1 MKLSDEIVKSFLRTN
16 NSLKENEKALKTIK
30 FFASQNVLTVFGKDA
45 YGADTDI
52 DVEKEIIGD
61 AINLAISSFDKK
73 YIVTFQTSTITMR
86 SSNSQESY
94 TIYMPDEKKV
104 TNTKIISE
112 EDATKVEV
120 QSVGMEENK
129 ETYDLVKQIHNNED
143 THYVK
148 TGYRLKPIG
157 VKNNEEEFFEL
168 TSMYDDVPKSFL
180 QRIVSLAKKE
190 HIKTIRTTY
199 EMTDLLDYL
208 EEIYSILEE
217 KCMEKVS
224 VRKK

>member
-16 NSLKENEKALKTIK
+16 NSLKENEKTLKTIK

-61 AINLAISSFDKK
+61 AINLTISSFDKK

-86 SSNSQESY
+86 SSNGQESY

-104 TNTKIISE
+104 TNTKIISG

-143 THYVK
+143 THCVK

-157 VKNNEEEFFEL
+157 VKNNEKEFFEL